1 MFLPTK
7 MLSFRVI
14 SITLTQFPNLLLPK
28 PSQLSGFQL
37 FVICHV
43 NFKWQK
49 WICTTWPSFL
59 FSWRLLFITSKKK
72 LNKLFHA
79 SFIHKN
85 CFELFLPAIFYLRY
99 SQLESHVCRLQL
111 TWLQISLLSKKLLTR
126 IEDVIPVQKLKNWSS
141 VSFLMEWKRCT
152 HSACY
157 LGIFLE
163 IQDLSSCCLPQNHI
177 LQNQIVYSTRQLVF
191 S

>member
-1 MFLPTK
+1 MCFTFFFVLSVSETRSIFILKWEGYSQWPVFSRWNILTCQPGFLEAWFCPISRRNFTDPQTCSVQVE
-7 MLSFRVI
+7 LRNLWVCFRVI
-14 SITLTQFPNLLLPK
+14 SITLTQVPNLLLPK

-111 TWLQISLLSKKLLTR
+111 TWL
-126 IEDVIPVQKLKNWSS
+126 
-141 VSFLMEWKRCT
+141 
-152 HSACY
+152 
-157 LGIFLE
+157 
-163 IQDLSSCCLPQNHI
+163 
-177 LQNQIVYSTRQLVF
+177 
-191 S
+191 